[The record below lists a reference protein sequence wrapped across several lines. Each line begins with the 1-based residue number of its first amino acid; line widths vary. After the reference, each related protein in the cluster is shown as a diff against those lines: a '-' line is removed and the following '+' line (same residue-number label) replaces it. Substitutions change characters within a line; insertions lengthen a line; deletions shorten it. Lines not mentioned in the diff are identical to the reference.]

1 LGFIPVCYRL
11 LKFFELADVCN
22 LQLPVLNALTL
33 LGGDR
38 KDVQSVKK
46 KQVGH
51 VVQKGSSLDSRP
63 VSEKIRPVNQTL
75 ERLHRD
81 RQN

>member
-1 LGFIPVCYRL
+1 VI
-11 LKFFELADVCN
+11 KFFELADVCN

-46 KQVGH
+46 QVGH

-63 VSEKIRPVNQTL
+63 ASEKN
-75 ERLHRD
+75 
-81 RQN
+81 